1 MLVPSLPFLW
11 TVGCLFGTLTLGT
24 LVRVWMLHGVS
35 VETAQSH
42 LNSIKSWWALSLV
55 LVVALFIGDVGVAVL
70 MGSVGILSLRE
81 FLKIVGWQRIG
92 APTTW
97 AVFALAFGYYA
108 LLLCGYE
115 EWLRSS
121 APFAFVLAVGT
132 IRASLGLIED
142 YIRITSAMIWGLMLF
157 VFCLS
162 HTYFLLKLPDI
173 PEPWF
178 GRAGW
183 FLYLVLLTECNDIA
197 QALIGR
203 RFGQTKIVPRISPK
217 KSLEGFLG
225 GLSVTMILA
234 VILAPWLTSL
244 MTERSW
250 SRGILATLLSGVLIS
265 VLGFLGDINK
275 SGIKRDVG
283 VKDSGTLL
291 PGQGGMMDRVDSL
304 TFSAPGLY
312 FFVQSILPYF

>member
-1 MLVPSLPFLW
+1 MLFPTLPFLW

-35 VETAQSH
+35 TEGAQTH
-42 LNSIKSWWALSLV
+42 LDSIKSWWALALV
-55 LVVALFIGDVGVAVL
+55 LVIASLIGDVGVAVL
-70 MGSVGILSLRE
+70 IGGVGILSLRE
-81 FLKIVGWQRIG
+81 LLQIVGWQRIG
-92 APTTW
+92 APTAC

-108 LLLCGYE
+108 MLLCGYQ

-121 APFAFVLAVGT
+121 APAAFVLAIGT
-132 IRASLGLIED
+132 IRASLGLFED
-142 YIRITSAMIWGLMLF
+142 YIRITAAMIWGLMLF

-162 HTYFLLKLPDI
+162 HSYFLLKLPGI
-173 PEPWF
+173 PEPWV

-217 KSLEGFLG
+217 KSLEGLLG
-225 GLSVTMILA
+225 GLTVTMILA

-244 MTERSW
+244 MMERSW
-250 SRGILATLLSGVLIS
+250 SRGILAALLSGVLIS

-283 VKDSGTLL
+283 IKDSGTLL

-312 FFVQSILPYF
+312 FFVRSILPFF